1 MYEFKREVQRK
12 NKTFKVY
19 ISLFLLSALI
29 NLYNF
34 LIDFDMNLI
43 SKIRFISA
51 LIFYVII
58 FYLGLKRKPLA
69 EIFIKFIVWINIL
82 ALLVMMFAFMFT

>member
-1 MYEFKREVQRK
+1 MYKFKHEVQRK
-12 NKTFKVY
+12 TKAFKVY
-19 ISLFLLSALI
+19 ISLFFLSALI

-34 LIDFDMNLI
+34 LMDFDMNLI

-51 LIFYVII
+51 LIFYVIV
-58 FYLGLKRKPLA
+58 FYLGLKGKPLA